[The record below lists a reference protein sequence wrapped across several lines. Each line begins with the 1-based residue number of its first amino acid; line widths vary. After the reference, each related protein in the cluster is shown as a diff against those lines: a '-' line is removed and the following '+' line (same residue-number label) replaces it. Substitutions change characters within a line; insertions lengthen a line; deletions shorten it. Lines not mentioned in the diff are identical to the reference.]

1 MQTNTELLTLGRI
14 TEKYQS
20 LKDCFKTIV
29 NKEGITG
36 LWKGNTVSMARVLP
50 IEWINYYTRKTL
62 QQHFSNKLMNNV
74 LISIISGLTATTT
87 MYPTDIL
94 RQFLNNHIA
103 GRLSVV
109 GAFKKIVS

>member
-1 MQTNTELLTLGRI
+1 
-14 TEKYQS
+14 
-20 LKDCFKTIV
+20 
-29 NKEGITG
+29 
-36 LWKGNTVSMARVLP
+36 MARVLP

-62 QQHFSNKLMNNV
+62 QQYFNNRLV
-74 LISIISGLTATTT
+74 NNMLISIASGLTATTI

-109 GAFKKIVS
+109 SAFKKIVS